1 MIDTFESTARSVPD
15 QVFFTFVGS
24 NGIEVAYTYRQAR
37 LIAAS
42 FARYLVARGV
52 EPNDVVVLD
61 LPNSPEL
68 VFLILAA
75 AYGAF
80 TVVVMDQEVSE
91 ADKLLRLYDI
101 RRDGLNVV
109 CTITPHVAAELMV
122 YVRGLFVE
130 GGDTIAG
137 LDAIIE
143 ARQASATLQRPSVA
157 APGSRNSGPLPRLNV
172 KRSSAP
178 LPHVMAPE
186 RPSVSSPLASPERL
200 ERTSKPI
207 MGEQQD
213 IIEEAVHYAER
224 ESHLF
229 NPDVRGVIL
238 FTPTTAGKFKAVP
251 LTWRQLTASAQSAC
265 AALMTYGAGLWQAAL
280 PFSHASGLAA
290 LVRSVENRSS
300 LRIYEVF
307 DALRVLNDAEV
318 RHATHIAVTDRM
330 LRDMLAVEE
339 ARASESL
346 ANAHI
351 TFSQAVEAGM
361 FTSEEAMRLAAAQ
374 VRPTA
379 AILSRLAT
387 YQGILIVGGAL
398 NPTTVERAQAQ
409 SAPIYATYGVTE
421 TSSLVATTA
430 ITPDFTGGMQLLAG
444 YSARIIDPDG
454 QGFGRLA
461 LRGPGVFDGYLNARA
476 AFTVDGFF
484 LTGDIAALHNGCI
497 YVVDKDSEQFSEVAV
512 AARPTELAEVL
523 KQAPGATDAHLFT
536 ALDDRGLR
544 VPIAMVERS
553 DEELTAES
561 LYAFLAAA
569 VPTMEPPT
577 SMALVDEL
585 PRRMGIVDGERVEAM
600 WNQRIEVRRVVLHFV
615 RMPLRRPARLGPVKL
630 AHRDCVIVEVF
641 DHLGRSG
648 LGECAASVRMEDD
661 GYNLGEDIGY
671 LQQEL
676 VPALV
681 GRPLMHARDA
691 AALFAAL
698 PGASSYPAVTTALEG
713 ALWDLQGQVL
723 DRPLW
728 SLLNEE
734 YERLR
739 KECGVE
745 ERTAD
750 LPRAAHIESSQALV
764 ASSRTLGAGTP
775 ERTVEAVRTAA
786 EAGYRRLKLRI
797 TPETKLV
804 TLHAVQN
811 VFPGMITLDANRTF
825 QARDSAKLEA
835 LDMLG
840 AAWIEEPLDPA
851 SNYDGRH
858 SPIAQVA
865 NLQRKM
871 NTPLA
876 IDESYGDAA
885 AAERV
890 LQFVDLRLIC
900 IKIPKFGG
908 VEAALRFLVQAQGQ
922 GREVVVGAPFGT
934 GVMKRL
940 TAAFETLPGVLAPG
954 DIDAPM
960 RVFETD
966 ITWPTYGITRG
977 YLVLN
982 GQGYEAGLGCE
993 LDEDALDQVLVKRT
1007 TIE

>member
-1 MIDTFESTARSVPD
+1 MIATFESTARSAPD
-15 QVFFTFVGS
+15 QVFFTFVGR
-24 NGIEVAYTYRQAR
+24 GGVEVAYTYQQTR

-52 EPNDVVVLD
+52 EPGDVVVLD

-68 VFLILAA
+68 VFLTLAA

-80 TVVVMDQEVSE
+80 TVVIMDQEVSE

-109 CTITPHVAAELMV
+109 CTITPHIAAELMV

-143 ARQASATLQRPSVA
+143 ARQASATIQRPSVS

-172 KRSSAP
+172 KRNSGP

-213 IIEEAVHYAER
+213 LIEEVVHYAER
-224 ESHLF
+224 EAHLF
-229 NPDVRGVIL
+229 NPEVRGVIL

-307 DALRVLNDAEV
+307 DAVRVLNDAEV
-318 RHATHIAVTDRM
+318 RHATHIAVSDRM
-330 LRDMLAVEE
+330 LRDMLSVEE

-361 FTSEEAMRLAAAQ
+361 FTSEEAMRTAAAQ

-387 YQGILIVGGAL
+387 YQAVLIVGGAL
-398 NPTTVERAQAQ
+398 NPTTVERALAQ
-409 SAPIYATYGVTE
+409 SAPVYATYGVTE
-421 TSSLVATTA
+421 TSSLVAASA
-430 ITPDFTGGMQLLAG
+430 ITPDFTGGMQLLSG

-523 KQAPGATDAHLFT
+523 AQAPGATDAHLFT
-536 ALDDRGLR
+536 ALDDRGRR

-553 DEELTAES
+553 DEGLTAES

-569 VPTMEPPT
+569 VPTMEPPA

-600 WNQRIEVRRVVLHFV
+600 WGQRIEVRRVVLHFV

-630 AHRDCVIVEVF
+630 DHRDCVIVEVF

-661 GYNLGEDIGY
+661 GASLAENIGY

-681 GRPLMHARDA
+681 ARPLMHARDA

-698 PGASSYPAVTTALEG
+698 PGASAFPAATTALEG

-723 DRPLW
+723 DRPFW

-739 KECGVE
+739 KECGVAKRMAE
-745 ERTAD
+745 
-750 LPRAAHIESSQALV
+750 LPRAAHIEGAQALV

-797 TPETKLV
+797 TPDTKLV

-811 VFPGMITLDANRTF
+811 VFPGMLTLDANRSF
-825 QARDSAKLEA
+825 QARDGVKLEA

-871 NTPLA
+871 KTPLA
-876 IDESYGDAA
+876 IDESYVDAA
-885 AAERV
+885 AAERI

-900 IKIPKFGG
+900 IKVAEFGG
-908 VEAALRFLVQAQGQ
+908 VEAALRFIVQAQAQ

-934 GVMKRL
+934 GIMKRL
-940 TAAFETLPGVLAPG
+940 TAAFETLPGVITPG

-960 RVFETD
+960 RVFESD